1 MTGGW
6 AAPGR
11 ETMRPAPSSSPP
23 LDPYFDYGPAP
34 LPGRPPAAA
43 AAGPAVRTAPA
54 PDPFHLPPELAQQI
68 LAGPGYESPRARNSV
83 LSILTIV
90 LAIPLFFV
98 PGASLVVIAL
108 GHLAIHQ
115 LTGSHHGGRGL
126 ALGGLT
132 LAYLSVVGWAAF
144 YLL

>member
-6 AAPGR
+6 AAPGH
-11 ETMRPAPSSSPP
+11 ETTPPARSSSPQP
-23 LDPYFDYGPAP
+23 DPYLGYGPAP
-34 LPGRPPAAA
+34 RPD
-43 AAGPAVRTAPA
+43 RAPA
-54 PDPFHLPPELAQQI
+54 RPTAHPVAGADPFHVPPELAQQI

-90 LAIPLFFV
+90 LAVPLFFV
-98 PGASLVVIAL
+98 PGAGLVVIAL

-115 LTGSHHGGRGL
+115 LRSSHHGGRGL

-144 YLL
+144 YVL